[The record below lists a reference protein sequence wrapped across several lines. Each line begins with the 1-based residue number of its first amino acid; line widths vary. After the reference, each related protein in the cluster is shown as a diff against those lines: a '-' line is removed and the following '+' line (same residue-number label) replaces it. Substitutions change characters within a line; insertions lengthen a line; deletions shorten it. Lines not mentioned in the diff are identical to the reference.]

1 MKKRGPLLT
10 IAAVAILGLILIAIA
25 VFDKPEDTT
34 ARTSTPP
41 GTSTAGTGTP
51 PPSGPPTSSADRT
64 AATLFP
70 PNADFVG
77 TLPPTSANTTTL
89 SVTVEGANVI
99 AYACDGATTETW
111 LSGTITDG
119 KIDITGKNNS
129 RMTGT
134 LNGDDLVGEIELGD
148 EQWDYTAG
156 KVQAPAGL
164 YVAEQNG
171 EKVAWIVDAAGSVT
185 GVRRLPDGTF
195 RPAPDLP
202 MKDGKV
208 TDPSVTKVVGPADVS

>member
-10 IAAVAILGLILIAIA
+10 IAAVAIFGLILIAIA
-25 VFDKPEDTT
+25 VFDKSEDTA
-34 ARTSTPP
+34 ARTSTAT
-41 GTSTAGTGTP
+41 GTSTASTGTP
-51 PPSGPPTSSADRT
+51 PPSGPSTSAADRT
-64 AATLFP
+64 ATTPFP

-77 TLPPTSANTTTL
+77 TLPPSSANTTTL
-89 SVTVEGANVI
+89 SVTIEGANVI

-119 KIDITGKNNS
+119 KINITGQNNS

-134 LNGDDLVGEIELGD
+134 LDGDDLVGEIELGD
-148 EQWDYTAG
+148 EQFDYTAG

-164 YVAEQNG
+164 YVAERNG

-195 RPAPDLP
+195 RPAPELP

-208 TDPSVTKVVGPADVS
+208 TDSSVIKVVSLADVS

>member
-41 GTSTAGTGTP
+41 ATSTGTP
-51 PPSGPPTSSADRT
+51 PPSGPPTSAADRT
-64 AATLFP
+64 ATTPFP

-185 GVRRLPDGTF
+185 GVRRLPDGTI